1 MFRRSSSH
9 YLYYDN
15 LAANLFFNF
24 ALCTLKLID
33 SGVIILSISFHDKS
47 ELRRQQEVDEDRG
60 GRRKK
65 QEESDRG
72 MIKITKK
79 VISVRGAHNQQDI
92 YHRSCQN

>member
-1 MFRRSSSH
+1 MI
-9 YLYYDN
+9 L
-15 LAANLFFNF
+15 LAAISSFEFTSYATYIKIYRF
-24 ALCTLKLID
+24 Y
-33 SGVIILSISFHDKS
+33 VIIWSISFHGKS

-92 YHRSCQN
+92 CIS